1 MLGQELNSVSCTGW
15 VSMSYTHRVNV
26 TESSDLSIVTKKGK
40 DQVFFQCQK
49 AEKLALVM
57 EP

>member
-1 MLGQELNSVSCTGW
+1 
-15 VSMSYTHRVNV
+15 MSYTHRVNV